1 MQSSEPGGA
10 RGAFWPALPEEFAWI
25 WSFAGKARSIRVCLN
40 ANSTPGWL
48 VLPLEFAASLRCAS
62 NGEYILY
69 AIKKTDAER
78 VISFEPDQTLL
89 TKLQRNLQLN
99 GLEADPG
106 LELYAKYLSDKEG
119 SDSVDAS
126 FLADR
131 ILTPCLIEMDIDGEE
146 TAVLHA
152 AVKGFLQNR
161 VPGGLSRHNQ
171 KRLRPNGYPS

>member
-1 MQSSEPGGA
+1 M
-10 RGAFWPALPEEFAWI
+10 
-25 WSFAGKARSIRVCLN
+25 CLN

-48 VLPLEFAASLRCAS
+48 VLPLEFAASLMCAS
-62 NGEYILY
+62 NGEYALY
-69 AIKKTDAER
+69 ALKKTDAER
-78 VISFEPDQTLL
+78 VISFEPDQKLL

-152 AVKGFLQNR
+152 AAKGFLSK
-161 VPGGLSRHNQ
+161 PGSPRLVETQSKALEAEWIFHPEFGQLSHRHCCEFLVA
-171 KRLRPNGYPS
+171 RAYTGTVSG

>member
-1 MQSSEPGGA
+1 M
-10 RGAFWPALPEEFAWI
+10 
-25 WSFAGKARSIRVCLN
+25 
-40 ANSTPGWL
+40 
-48 VLPLEFAASLRCAS
+48 CAS
-62 NGEYILY
+62 NGEYALY
-69 AIKKTDAER
+69 ALKKTDAER
-78 VISFEPDQTLL
+78 VISFEPDQKLL

-152 AVKGFLQNR
+152 AAKGFLSKPGSPRLVETQSKALEAEWISILNSASYPTAIVANSWWRALIREQSVDEQNR
-161 VPGGLSRHNQ
+161 WLVATR
-171 KRLRPNGYPS
+171 